1 MIDKEKVVSVVR
13 ELLEGSDKF
22 LVEVNV
28 SVINIVDVTLDGDQG
43 ITIGECASLSRRI
56 EAEFDRDLEDY
67 ELRVSS
73 PGLDKPFVLHRQFK
87 KYINRPIRIE
97 LTDGQKWKG
106 VLLAMNEEGIQLERI
121 VDKKSKETEKSFIPF
136 GILKLAKPEIVFK

>member
-22 LVEVNV
+22 LVEVHV
-28 SVINIVDVTLDGDQG
+28 SVNNIVDVTLDGDQG

-73 PGLDKPFVLHRQFK
+73 PGLDKPFVLNRQFK
-87 KYINRPIRIE
+87 KYINRLIRIE

>member
-1 MIDKEKVVSVVR
+1 MIDKAKLENRVSA
-13 ELLEGSDKF
+13 LLEGSDRF
-22 LVEVNV
+22 LVDIHV
-28 SVINIVDVTLDGDQG
+28 SANNIVDVYIDGDTG
-43 ITIGECASLSRRI
+43 VTIGECASISRGI

-87 KYINRPIRIE
+87 KYINRPIRVE

-106 VLLAMNEEGIQLERI
+106 ILTALNDEGIEFERI
-121 VDKKSKETEKSFIPF
+121 IDKKSKETGKTFIPF
-136 GILKLAKPEIVFK
+136 GILKMARPEIVFK